1 MVSKHIVMGLVL
13 GVGVAATVYGLAVQK
28 EEPRTSSTIF
38 AVIGATAGLLGIVA
52 ALTKDQTATETA
64 GSVTG
69 GLSSM
74 AGALR

>member
-1 MVSKHIVMGLVL
+1 MVARELVVGLVL
-13 GVGVAATVYGLAVQK
+13 GAGIGTVVYGLAVQK

-52 ALTKDQTATETA
+52 ALTRNQTTTETA
-64 GSVTG
+64 GSVAG